1 MCAFELGSSGWLQPQ
16 ATTPSDNLADGSSL
30 SASHPLL
37 ISPTSSVPGLVSSPH
52 LSATSPA
59 TIVLQAKSNG
69 CAPAAS
75 LDSSTPVYRARKV
88 RRVHVERQRV
98 SRACDHCK
106 RKKTRC
112 SGKLPCISCV
122 QLALSCEFTAEY
134 HRGRP
139 PSPEWSGLEISQAQ
153 CPSATSSSTAIP
165 AYNSS
170 VIPIGRE
177 TNESASQ
184 LESPDDRRTC
194 LQPTEMD
201 YTKSSSKE
209 NYDEEEGN
217 EDKED
222 DPEYLQNLRNK
233 LMADQPGGN
242 SPEPQHMDAYGQ
254 YVGSASGISFLLRV
268 QKRLQDI
275 NITTPSTSILTFG
288 DPILPDSHPSCFI
301 LPPKTEAKAMIDFYF
316 SYAMPTY
323 RFLHQP
329 TVNVWFEE
337 FYESFD
343 SIDLKEGTRE
353 KNAIIITLFAQARK
367 YPTCSQKMKYKD
379 NSAVY
384 FHAAERQLG
393 IETGRPRLASVQAR
407 LVQCFYLLSC
417 SRINH
422 CRSLFGTTAHLI
434 QALGLHR
441 RQRHLS
447 TQNTVDY
454 IEQECRKRVF
464 WAAYNLDK
472 YLSTVL
478 GRPSIFHDNDI
489 DQELPSLVNDEDI
502 THKEMSL
509 GDYKTVN
516 CIMLAPVLHASLVRV
531 LSCILRDLYS
541 IKKVS
546 KVEKISLCRK
556 YTADLKAWRNG
567 LPAFLDPARVQ
578 PSLLMTLLQRQS
590 HVLSLAYAH
599 ALILVNRPFLLSNF
613 ASLMPSKYGYLEPIF
628 DAEGEEAVRECTS
641 AAMLVV
647 DIVDDL
653 NESSQIFAALWFT
666 QYVAFCSVVVLY
678 VYVIRCRSEAP
689 DDMEKYLDAAQK
701 CQRQIAVAA
710 KENSLAQR
718 YSVVLEE
725 LRSEAFKELPV
736 VVPKGASRTITEPA
750 SVMSQIRACSPA
762 DGQRSMSD
770 LSQRKGCI
778 PEIVMPHQPHHA
790 RVMDMDDQSANTANS
805 VHPHSAMLRSEHL
818 DVGVVLDGYPNASM
832 QYLTGWE
839 NFDNLVMD
847 LVGNG
852 PFDEQIAY

>member
-1 MCAFELGSSGWLQPQ
+1 MCAFEFGTFARRLQPL
-16 ATTPSDNLADGSSL
+16 ATPSGNVADGFT
-30 SASHPLL
+30 
-37 ISPTSSVPGLVSSPH
+37 SPTTSVPDFVSSPDP
-52 LSATSPA
+52 STTSPA
-59 TIVLQAKSNG
+59 TIVLQAMSTG
-69 CAPAAS
+69 PAGAVS

-98 SRACDHCK
+98 SRACDYCK

-134 HRGRP
+134 NRGRP
-139 PSPEWSGLEISQAQ
+139 PSPEWSGLEVPVAR
-153 CPSATSSSTAIP
+153 CPSAASSTATP
-165 AYNSS
+165 STYNSS

-177 TNESASQ
+177 ANASASP
-184 LESPDDRRTC
+184 LESPDDGREYI
-194 LQPTEMD
+194 QPTEED

-209 NYDEEEGN
+209 NYYEEEGY
-217 EDKED
+217 EDKQD
-222 DPEYLQNLRNK
+222 DLEYLRNLRKK
-233 LMADQPGGN
+233 LIADQPEGN
-242 SPEPQHMDAYGQ
+242 SPEPPHMDSQGQ
-254 YVGSASGISFLLRV
+254 YVGSSSGISFLLRV

-275 NITTPSTSILTFG
+275 NITTPSSSILTFG
-288 DPILPDSHPSCFI
+288 DPILPDSHSSCFI
-301 LPPKTEAKAMIDFYF
+301 LPPKAEAKAMIDFYF

-337 FYESFD
+337 FYESFE
-343 SIDLKEGTRE
+343 STDLKEGTRE
-353 KNAIIITLFAQARK
+353 RNAIIITLFAQARK
-367 YPTCSQKMKYKD
+367 YPTYYQRKYKD

-384 FHAAERQLG
+384 FHAAERQLA
-393 IETGRPRLASVQAR
+393 IETGRPRLSSVQAR

-441 RQRHLS
+441 RQKHLS

-464 WAAYNLDK
+464 WAAYSLDK
-472 YLSTVL
+472 YLSAVL

-502 THKEMSL
+502 TQKEMSL
-509 GDYKTVN
+509 GNYKTVN
-516 CIMLAPVLHASLVRV
+516 CIMLAPVLHASLVRI
-531 LSCILRDLYS
+531 LSGILRDLYS
-541 IKKVS
+541 IKKVG
-546 KVEKISLCRK
+546 KAEKISLCRK
-556 YTADLKAWRNG
+556 YTADLRAWRNS
-567 LPAFLDPARVQ
+567 LPAFLDPERVQ

-590 HVLSLAYAH
+590 RMLSLAYAH
-599 ALILVNRPFLLSNF
+599 ALILVNRPFLLNNF
-613 ASLMPSKYGYLEPIF
+613 ASLTPSTYGSSEPIF

-647 DIVDDL
+647 DIIDDL

-689 DDMEKYLDAAQK
+689 NDMEKYLDAAQK
-701 CQRQIAVAA
+701 CQSQIAVAA
-710 KENSLAQR
+710 KENSLAER

-725 LRSEAFKELPV
+725 LRSEAFKERPLMMFKV
-736 VVPKGASRTITEPA
+736 GNGTITETTT
-750 SVMSQIRACSPA
+750 VISQMQSASPA
-762 DGQRSMSD
+762 DGRESMSD
-770 LSQRKGCI
+770 LSQRNSLI
-778 PEIVMPHQPHHA
+778 PEIAMPHQPHYA
-790 RVMDMDDQSANTANS
+790 TIMEIDAQSANTANS
-805 VHPHSAMLRSEHL
+805 HSAMLRSERL
-818 DVGVVLDGYPNASM
+818 DVGVVLDGDPNASI
-832 QYLTGWE
+832 QHLTSWV

-847 LVGNG
+847 LVGNV
-852 PFDEQIAY
+852 PFDEHITY

>member
-1 MCAFELGSSGWLQPQ
+1 MCAFELGTAGRLQPHP
-16 ATTPSDNLADGSSL
+16 TPSGNLTDGSSL
-30 SASHPLL
+30 PASHPLFP
-37 ISPTSSVPGLVSSPH
+37 SPTSSVPDFVSSPD

-59 TIVLQAKSNG
+59 IIGLQANSTTG
-69 CAPAAS
+69 PARAAS
-75 LDSSTPVYRARKV
+75 LDSSTPVYRSRKV

-139 PSPEWSGLEISQAQ
+139 PSPEWSGLEIPVTR
-153 CPSATSSSTAIP
+153 CPSAASSTATP
-165 AYNSS
+165 TYNSS

-177 TNESASQ
+177 TNASASP
-184 LESPDDRRTC
+184 LESPDDRRPY
-194 LQPTEMD
+194 LQSTEKD
-201 YTKSSSKE
+201 CTKSSSKE
-209 NYDEEEGN
+209 DYEEEEGY
-217 EDKED
+217 EDKQD
-222 DPEYLQNLRNK
+222 DPEYLRNLRNK
-233 LMADQPGGN
+233 LIADQPGGN
-242 SPEPQHMDAYGQ
+242 SPEPPHMDAQGQ
-254 YVGSASGISFLLRV
+254 YVGSSSGISFLLRV

-275 NITTPSTSILTFG
+275 NITTPSSSILTFG
-288 DPILPDSHPSCFI
+288 DPILPDSHSSCFI
-301 LPPKTEAKAMIDFYF
+301 LPPKSEAKAMIDFYF

-343 SIDLKEGTRE
+343 STDLKEGTRE
-353 KNAIIITLFAQARK
+353 RNAIIITLFAQARK
-367 YPTCSQKMKYKD
+367 YPTYYQKMKYKD

-417 SRINH
+417 SRVNH

-441 RQRHLS
+441 RQKQLS
-447 TQNTVDY
+447 SQNTVDY

-464 WAAYNLDK
+464 WAAYSLDK
-472 YLSTVL
+472 YLSAVL

-502 THKEMSL
+502 THTEMIL
-509 GDYKTVN
+509 GNYKTVN
-516 CIMLAPVLHASLVRV
+516 CIMLAPVLHASLVRM
-531 LSCILRDLYS
+531 LSGILRDLYS
-541 IKKVS
+541 IKKVG
-546 KVEKISLCRK
+546 KTETISLCRK
-556 YTADLKAWRNG
+556 YTADLKAWRSS
-567 LPAFLDPARVQ
+567 LPAFLDPARVH

-590 HVLSLAYAH
+590 RVLSLAYAH

-613 ASLMPSKYGYLEPIF
+613 ASLTAIKYGSSEPVF

-647 DIVDDL
+647 DIIDDL
-653 NESSQIFAALWFT
+653 NESGQIFAALWFT

-678 VYVIRCRSEAP
+678 VYVIRCRSEAS
-689 DDMEKYLDAAQK
+689 DDMEKYLNAAQK

-725 LRSEAFKELPV
+725 LRSEAFKERPLMMV
-736 VVPKGASRTITEPA
+736 GSRTITEA
-750 SVMSQIRACSPA
+750 TSVMSQMQSASPA
-762 DGQRSMSD
+762 DGQQSISD
-770 LSQRKGCI
+770 LSQFKGPV
-778 PEIVMPHQPHHA
+778 PEIVMSQQPHFA
-790 RVMDMDDQSANTANS
+790 TVMEMSAQSANTANS
-805 VHPHSAMLRSEHL
+805 VQPHSAMLRSEHL
-818 DVGVVLDGYPNASM
+818 DVGIFLDGDPNSSR
-832 QYLTGWE
+832 QHLTSWE

-847 LVGNG
+847 LAGNG
-852 PFDEQIAY
+852 PFDGQLTY